1 MADSQDDHEVTRAL
15 VRLMRADFDPSGMTD
30 EELIAAR
37 DDARDTARRTDAV
50 VAAELYR
57 RTNPRSWRTVG
68 KMLGVSYSAARGWAI
83 EAGLVAPAVDEE
95 DG

>member
-1 MADSQDDHEVTRAL
+1 
-15 VRLMRADFDPSGMTD
+15 MRDDFDPSGMTD

-37 DDARDTARRTDAV
+37 DEARGTARRTDAV

-68 KMLGVSYSAARGWAI
+68 KLLGVNYTTARGWAI
-83 EAGLVAPAVDEE
+83 EAGLVAPAATDEE